1 MFENAV
7 ALPVVRFENEHVQ
20 SAMQKVNKRFI
31 GFVWMSAWTIFIT
44 GLILML
50 LNPRFV
56 WFQYEDQWSILLA
69 AKQIIFILMIFYGF
83 GYARMLSYPV
93 KMVSNEGDKE
103 NTELRM
109 HRLQQFRKMNIF
121 LGIVAL
127 LLAMAM

>member
-1 MFENAV
+1 MFQNAV
-7 ALPVVRFENEHVQ
+7 ALPIVLFEAEQVQ

-56 WFQYEDQWSILLA
+56 WFHYQDQWSFLLA
-69 AKQIIFILMIFYGF
+69 AKEIIFVLMVFYAF
-83 GYARMLSYPV
+83 GYARMLSDPET
-93 KMVSNEGDKE
+93 SLPDGGHKE
-103 NTELRM
+103 KAELRM
-109 HRLQQFRKMNIF
+109 HRLGQFRKMNIF

-127 LLAMAM
+127 LLSLAM